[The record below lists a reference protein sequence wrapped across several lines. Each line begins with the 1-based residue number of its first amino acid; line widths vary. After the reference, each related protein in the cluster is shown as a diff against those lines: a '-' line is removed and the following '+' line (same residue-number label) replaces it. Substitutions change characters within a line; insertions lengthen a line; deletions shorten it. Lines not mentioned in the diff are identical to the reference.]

1 MGESVYSTRR
11 DFRTILI
18 ARKTIRFTLPRSSI
32 ISTKWYCNVQ
42 HLTRQQCFTKLSRF
56 WEEIHLKLARLIEQL
71 LKSATT
77 TPTTLGFIHNPG
89 RKRENYNTK
98 ITFETKFLPFSA
110 FILMYSRKSAR
121 LQYALQNEW
130 NEWTKRAK
138 AQIESSCYRM
148 QFGI

>member
-1 MGESVYSTRR
+1 M
-11 DFRTILI
+11 
-18 ARKTIRFTLPRSSI
+18 
-32 ISTKWYCNVQ
+32 CNTSQDNNVLQ
-42 HLTRQQCFTKLSRF
+42 NFPRF

-71 LKSATT
+71 LKSAAT

-121 LQYALQNEW
+121 LQYRFKMNGMNERNELKLKSSRRTIECNLEFNLKTRAIAL
-130 NEWTKRAK
+130 
-138 AQIESSCYRM
+138 
-148 QFGI
+148 